1 MKCFRYAVFTMNS
14 AMNRSFHWYAY
25 QSNSAST
32 CWEKWKHVDGQNF
45 EFQWKLKRLRNIYS
59 KQEKNRRKEELGRFG
74 CVGIASFIHKAAK
87 LPKIGLRWSQAAAT
101 RLRTRNGAS
110 RTKQGKLINYLSF
123 FALFR
128 SKQSRM
134 LGKKKSTGKSEGEMR
149 RCCIRWNS
157 FSSSF
162 RRFSSFPSFIMQAH
176 QPARRAAGG
185 WQCAIKYLVP
195 GHTGAYMR
203 N

>member
-1 MKCFRYAVFTMNS
+1 MDRQK
-14 AMNRSFHWYAY
+14 
-25 QSNSAST
+25 
-32 CWEKWKHVDGQNF
+32 F
-45 EFQWKLKRLRNIYS
+45 EFQWKLKGLRNIYS
-59 KQEKNRRKEELGRFG
+59 KQEKKIEGKKSLEDLAAS
-74 CVGIASFIHKAAK
+74 VSPASFIR
-87 LPKIGLRWSQAAAT
+87 LPNSQRLVSDDRKAAAT

-176 QPARRAAGG
+176 QPAGRAAGVG
-185 WQCAIKYLVP
+185 CVP
-195 GHTGAYMR
+195 SSISFPGIPVHTCETRLSEGHG
-203 N
+203 